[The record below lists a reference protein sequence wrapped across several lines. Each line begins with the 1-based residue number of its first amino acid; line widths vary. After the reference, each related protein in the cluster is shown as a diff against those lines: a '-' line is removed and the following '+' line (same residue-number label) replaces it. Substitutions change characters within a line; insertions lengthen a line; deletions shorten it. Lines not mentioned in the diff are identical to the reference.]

1 MDRIRPGSLRKERD
15 RFAPGVRQR
24 PGVKI
29 RYWVSPMLAR
39 HGSLSTR
46 LREQQVTMLGD
57 DQGAIVEGYAKSVW
71 WARRL
76 LLGYGEQVKALE
88 PEQLV
93 LAMSDTVQA
102 MNRLYEEAK

>member
-1 MDRIRPGSLRKERD
+1 
-15 RFAPGVRQR
+15 
-24 PGVKI
+24 
-29 RYWVSPMLAR
+29 ML
-39 HGSLSTR
+39 
-46 LREQQVTMLGD
+46 ED

-102 MNRLYEEAK
+102 MNRLYEEEK